1 VSRKASRGRQRAEDK
16 ERLRERVLVDG
27 KGDNFL
33 SGGGWAAPLYI
44 HATVDGLTRDHLLA
58 NTYQATTPTN
68 LDTPLWLSCSAG
80 HTEM

>member
-1 VSRKASRGRQRAEDK
+1 MYCRGIRASRGRQRAEDK

-44 HATVDGLTRDHLLA
+44 HATVDAKTMWFHHSTQGRFGRYCIRIGYRAVQPAL
-58 NTYQATTPTN
+58 
-68 LDTPLWLSCSAG
+68 G
-80 HTEM
+80 